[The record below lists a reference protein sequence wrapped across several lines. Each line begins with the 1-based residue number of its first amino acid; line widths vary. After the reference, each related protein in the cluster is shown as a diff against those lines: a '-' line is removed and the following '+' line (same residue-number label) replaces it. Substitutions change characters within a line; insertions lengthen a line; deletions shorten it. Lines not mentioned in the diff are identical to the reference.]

1 MNDSRALPPNPCAP
15 PHGRI
20 CTSLSFVPFLPPSPP
35 FPLRHPFSLPSAPVE
50 GVADCRVEEFTIT
63 RNVFIGFGRA
73 SLSCLSFSPFFRSP
87 FRGGSS
93 SNRWRSS
100 SPPSRSFL
108 FVLFFLFFSF
118 FSHLFARTYSRT
130 SLKEGSRA
138 TENIEFRPTPEVT
151 RQTNGKPSRP
161 ASRPAGRLPGCVV
174 LLNRVYRIT
183 ARFISESE
191 YGARALSLSRTEEK
205 KAARQRACFFSLKSF
220 IRPPGY

>member
-1 MNDSRALPPNPCAP
+1 MSRRGIHDHPERF
-15 PHGRI
+15 HRI
-20 CTSLSFVPFLPPSPP
+20 RACFAFLS
-35 FPLRHPFSLPSAPVE
+35 
-50 GVADCRVEEFTIT
+50 
-63 RNVFIGFGRA
+63 
-73 SLSCLSFSPFFRSP
+73 
-87 FRGGSS
+87 
-93 SNRWRSS
+93 
-100 SPPSRSFL
+100 
-108 FVLFFLFFSF
+108 LFFPFFSF
-118 FSHLFARTYSRT
+118 TFSRGFVLKSMEILFSALTLVSLRSLLPFFFLFSHLFARTYSRT